1 METKEKT
8 EKIEKIATRDGFGK
22 AIVNL
27 GNDKKIGKKVYVLS
41 ASVGDSTKAFDFKK
55 NFPERYIETG
65 IAEAN
70 MIGIS
75 AGLALTGKIPFATAF
90 ASFLPGRCYDQI
102 RQSVCYSNL
111 NVKLIA
117 THAGLTVGP
126 DGATHQMM
134 EDIAM
139 LRALPNL
146 KIIIPSDAIEA
157 EKATYAIAYEKG
169 PFYLRLGREKMPII
183 TDKYYNNKNNKSKD
197 KINKNNEFKIGKANK
212 LKEGKD
218 LTIIATGIM
227 VYYALLAAEE
237 LEKQK
242 ISVRVINMHTIKP
255 IDSEEIIK
263 AAKETKAI
271 ITAEEH
277 QIYGGLGSAVSEVL
291 SQNYPKKIKIIGMQ
305 DKFGESG
312 EAKELLEK
320 YNLNEKEIIKEAL
333 LLLNNL

>member
-1 METKEKT
+1 MEIK
-8 EKIEKIATRDGFGK
+8 EKIATRDGFGK

-27 GNDKKIGKKVYVLS
+27 GNDPFIGKNIYVLS

-55 NFPERYIETG
+55 KYPDRYIETG

-70 MIGIS
+70 MIGVS
-75 AGLALTGKIPFATAF
+75 AGLALTKKIPFATAF

-146 KIIIPSDAIEA
+146 KIIVPCDAIEA
-157 EKATYAIAYEKG
+157 EKATYTIAKEYG
-169 PFYLRLGREKMPII
+169 PFYLRLGREKIPVL
-183 TDKYYNNKNNKSKD
+183 TSDYY
-197 KINKNNEFKIGKANK
+197 KNNEFKIGKSIVMRD
-212 LKEGKD
+212 GKD
-218 LTIIATGIM
+218 ITIIATGIM
-227 VYYALLAAEE
+227 VYYALLASEI
-237 LEKQK
+237 LEKEN
-242 ISVRVINMHTIKP
+242 ISLRVVNMHTIKP

-277 QIYGGLGSAVSEVL
+277 QIYGGLGSAVSEIL
-291 SQNYPKKIKIIGMQ
+291 SQYNPKRLKIIGME

-312 EAKELLEK
+312 NANDLLEK
-320 YNLNEKEIIKEAL
+320 YELNEKRIIKEIKL
-333 LLLNNL
+333 LLKNI

>member
-1 METKEKT
+1 METKEKN

-22 AIVNL
+22 AILNL
-27 GNDKKIGKKVYVLS
+27 GSSEIGKDIYVLS

-55 NFPERYIETG
+55 KFPERYIETG

-146 KIIIPSDAIEA
+146 KIIVPCDAIEA

-183 TDKYYNNKNNKSKD
+183 TDKYYNKDNKNKD
-197 KINKNNEFKIGKANK
+197 KINNNEFKIGKAIR

-218 LTIIATGIM
+218 ITIIATGIM
-227 VYYALLAAEE
+227 VYYALLSAEE

-242 ISVRVINMHTIKP
+242 ISVRVVNMHTIKP

-277 QIYGGLGSAVSEVL
+277 QIYGGLGSSVSEVL
-291 SQNYPKKIKIIGMQ
+291 SQNYPKKIKIIGMK
-305 DKFGESG
+305 DSFGESG
-312 EAKELLEK
+312 EAKDLLEK

-333 LLLNNL
+333 LLLKNL